1 MLANSLTASIN
12 VSKNPRNIS
21 TGSRGHDAWTIHDDE
36 DATERGTK
44 LLPRR
49 QSNPHGMFVPL
60 ANMDS

>member
-1 MLANSLTASIN
+1 MIIPTA
-12 VSKNPRNIS
+12 RNIS